1 MVSPERV
8 GSSSRLSPPEAA
20 RRRGQFR
27 GLNSYQGRSAFVRT
41 IRKVFWLLIAG
52 CVAWTV
58 AGCEKGPLEK
68 AGKAVDDK
76 VNDIKR

>member
-1 MVSPERV
+1 
-8 GSSSRLSPPEAA
+8 
-20 RRRGQFR
+20 
-27 GLNSYQGRSAFVRT
+27 VRT

-52 CVAWTV
+52 CFAWTG
-58 AGCEKGPLEK
+58 AGCEKGPMEK

>member
-1 MVSPERV
+1 MK
-8 GSSSRLSPPEAA
+8 RL
-20 RRRGQFR
+20 
-27 GLNSYQGRSAFVRT
+27 
-41 IRKVFWLLIAG
+41 RKVLWLFIAG
-52 CVAWTV
+52 CFALSW

>member
-1 MVSPERV
+1 VK
-8 GSSSRLSPPEAA
+8 
-20 RRRGQFR
+20 
-27 GLNSYQGRSAFVRT
+27 T
-41 IRKVFWLLIAG
+41 IRTFIWFLIAG
-52 CVAWTV
+52 SFVLTW

>member
-1 MVSPERV
+1 
-8 GSSSRLSPPEAA
+8 
-20 RRRGQFR
+20 
-27 GLNSYQGRSAFVRT
+27 VRT
-41 IRKVFWLLIAG
+41 IRKIFWLLIAG
-52 CVAWTV
+52 CFALTW